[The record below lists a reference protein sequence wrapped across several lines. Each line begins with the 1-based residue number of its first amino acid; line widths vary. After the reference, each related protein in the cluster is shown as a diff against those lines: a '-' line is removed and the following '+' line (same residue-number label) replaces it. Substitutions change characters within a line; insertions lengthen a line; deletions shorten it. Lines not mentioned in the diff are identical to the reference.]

1 MTRENELSKKT
12 EEKWF
17 EEIFFH
23 NTSSFPEGTSG
34 RAMMYATV
42 ETWADHCYLCE
53 NDGYIP
59 NEDTM
64 VERKYGFRSDV
75 QNPDITLEDIS
86 TKYFTKDIKEENHQ
100 KLMEMLSIAREGMFE
115 DQ

>member
-1 MTRENELSKKT
+1 MT
-12 EEKWF
+12 
-17 EEIFFH
+17 FFH
-23 NTSSFPEGTSG
+23 NASSFPEGTSG

-42 ETWADHCYLCE
+42 ETWADHGYLCE
-53 NDGYIP
+53 NDGYIL

-100 KLMEMLSIAREGMFE
+100 KLMEMLMIIITMELSST
-115 DQ
+115 